1 MSPSLGSASSR
12 CGAENIAHFLEYA
25 RTALTLFGKH
35 AKYWATFNEPGGWM
49 GGGRGNEAWLMV
61 GEWVAAGL
69 VGGVGGWVDGEG
81 E

>member
-1 MSPSLGSASSR
+1 MSPSLGSTCSHR
-12 CGAENIAHFLEYA
+12 GAENIAHFLEYA

-49 GGGRGNEAWLMV
+49 GGGRGHEAWLM

-69 VGGVGGWVDGEG
+69 VGGWVGRWRG
-81 E
+81 